1 MTFNDF
7 ELPAALQRALEAMS
21 FSSPTPIQAK
31 AIPLAL
37 SKHDLIGCAQTGSGK
52 TGAFS
57 IPIVA
62 RLLEQAQQT
71 ALVLAPTRELAMQIG
86 EVLNKLVLGSP
97 QLRVALLIGGAS
109 MFRQKRSL
117 MQRPRIIVATPG
129 RLVDHL
135 QQGTVNLSQTGL
147 LVLDEADRML
157 DMGFAPQLKAILPHL
172 PSERQTLLF
181 SATLPPNIM
190 ELAARYLRNPQR
202 VTIEKTPEEAPRIQ
216 HTVVETSQD
225 EKNEVLLDQLNAR
238 AGRILIFARTKHRT
252 DRLAKFLQKY
262 GHSVA
267 RIHGDR
273 TQSQREAALAGFRSG
288 QYRILVATDIAAR
301 GIDVPHIAHVINYDL
316 PQSPED
322 YVHRI
327 GRTAR
332 AGASGEAICLLVP
345 DDRIQW
351 RRIARLHLQ
360 GVQKG
365 SESPSSRLPSIK
377 KPLSRPDPVSHAG
390 ESLSPITPRV
400 LSPVSAT
407 ARRTLQSS

>member
-1 MTFNDF
+1 MTFNDLP
-7 ELPAALQRALEAMS
+7 LPAALHRALEAMS
-21 FSSPTPIQAK
+21 FSTPTPIQEK
-31 AIPLAL
+31 AIPVVLA
-37 SKHDLIGCAQTGSGK
+37 KQDLIGCAQTGSGK

-62 RLLEQAQQT
+62 RLLEQPTQT

-86 EVLNKLVLGSP
+86 EVLTKLVSAAP

-109 MFRQKRSL
+109 MFKQKRAL
-117 MQRPRIIVATPG
+117 AQRPRIIVATPG
-129 RLVDHL
+129 RLVDHI
-135 QQGTVNLSQTGL
+135 QQGTVHLSQTAL

-172 PSERQTLLF
+172 PADRQTLLF
-181 SATLPPNIM
+181 SATLPPNIV
-190 ELAARYLRNPQR
+190 ELAARYLKNPQR
-202 VTIEKTPEEAPRIQ
+202 VTIESTQAEAPRIQ
-216 HTVVETSQD
+216 HTVVETNND
-225 EKNEVLLDQLNAR
+225 AKNEVLLDQLNSR
-238 AGRILIFARTKHRT
+238 SGRILIFARTKHRT

-273 TQSQREAALAGFRSG
+273 TQSQREAALSGFRSG

-301 GIDVPHIAHVINYDL
+301 GIDVPHIGHVINYDL

-351 RRIARLHLQ
+351 RRIARLHLS
-360 GVQKG
+360 GVQG
-365 SESPSSRLPSIK
+365 SPEIVRPQVKRALGLPQEAIVASET
-377 KPLSRPDPVSHAG
+377 LGSM
-390 ESLSPITPRV
+390 TPRV
-400 LSPVSAT
+400 LAPVQAI
-407 ARRTLQSS
+407 RRTLQSS